1 MKVTLNI
8 EDSYTQCHRCVMD
21 NISDPNIS
29 FDNEGF
35 CSYCNEYFL
44 TIETSSENNQA
55 QKNKIENLIKKIKK
69 EGTSKI
75 YDCIVGVSGGLDSAY
90 LVYKL
95 VEFGLKPIA
104 VHFDNGWN
112 SETAIQNIEKLLQ
125 KLNVDL
131 YTIVCDWEEFKSV
144 QLSFLKA
151 GVVDVE
157 LVTDHAIS
165 AALYRASE
173 QFNTKFIFQGHNQG
187 SEFILP
193 EAWIHWKNDALNIKS
208 IHKRYGNTSLNTF
221 PFLTFFK
228 EYWHVKYRKTQ
239 YIYFLDFI
247 PYNKKEATKILVE
260 NLEWKPYGAK
270 HNESIFTRFYQNYI
284 LPVKFNIDKR
294 KAHLSSL
301 ICSGQLTR
309 EEALEELQI
318 KPWETEETLRDKV
331 YVLKKLDISE
341 DTFDKW
347 MREQP
352 NNHLDFPSY
361 LTRHNKIILKIKSM
375 IGKK

>member
-1 MKVTLNI
+1 
-8 EDSYTQCHRCVMD
+8 MD

-44 TIETSSENNQA
+44 TIETSSENNEA
-55 QKNKIENLIKKIKK
+55 KKNKIENLIKKIKK
-69 EGTSKI
+69 EGTSKK

-95 VEFGLKPIA
+95 VELGLKPIA

-131 YTIVCDWEEFKSV
+131 YTYVCDWEEFKSV

-151 GVVDVE
+151 GVVDIE
-157 LVTDHAIS
+157 LVTDHAITAILFKKS
-165 AALYRASE
+165 I
-173 QFNTKFIFQGHNQG
+173 KFGIKYIFQGHNEN
-187 SEFILP
+187 SESILP

-208 IHKRYGNTSLNTF
+208 IQKRYEKKKLKTY
-221 PFLTFFK
+221 PFFTFFN
-228 EYWHVKYRKTQ
+228 EYYHIKYRKTAV
-239 YIYFLDFI
+239 IKILNFI
-247 PYNKKEATKILVE
+247 EYNKLEAQSLLIKKFD
-260 NLEWKPYGAK
+260 WKPYGAK
-270 HNESIFTRFYQNYI
+270 HSESIFTRFYQNYI

-301 ICSGQLTR
+301 ICSGQITR
-309 EEALEELQI
+309 EEALEELKI
-318 KPWETEETLRDKV
+318 KPWETEETKQDKV
-331 YVLKKLDISE
+331 YVLKKLGVSE
-341 DTFDKW
+341 EIFDAW
-347 MREQP
+347 MKETP
-352 NNHLDFPSY
+352 KNHLDFPSY
-361 LTRHNKIILKIKSM
+361 LTRHNKIILSIKS
-375 IGKK
+375 IFESK

>member
-55 QKNKIENLIKKIKK
+55 QKNKIENLVKKIKK
-69 EGTSKI
+69 EGTSKK

-95 VEFGLKPIA
+95 VELGLKPIA

-131 YTIVCDWEEFKSV
+131 YTYVCDWDEFKSV

-165 AALYRASE
+165 AALYKASE
-173 QFNTKFIFQGHNQG
+173 QFSTKYIFQGHNQS

-193 EAWIHWKNDALNIKS
+193 ETWIHWKNDALNIKS
-208 IHKRYGNTSLNTF
+208 IHKRYSNTSLNTF

-228 EYWHVKYRKTQ
+228 EYWHVKFRKTQ
-239 YIYFLDFI
+239 YIYFLDYI
-247 PYNKKEATKILVE
+247 SYSKKEATKILVE
-260 NLEWKPYGAK
+260 NFGWKPYGAK

-301 ICSGQLTR
+301 ICSGQITR
-309 EEALEELQI
+309 EEALEELKI
-318 KPWETEETLRDKV
+318 KPWETEETKQDKV
-331 YVLKKLDISE
+331 YVLKKLGVSE

-347 MREQP
+347 MKEP
-352 NNHLDFPSY
+352 PKNHLDFPSY
-361 LTRHNKIILKIKSM
+361 LTRHNKIILSIKSL